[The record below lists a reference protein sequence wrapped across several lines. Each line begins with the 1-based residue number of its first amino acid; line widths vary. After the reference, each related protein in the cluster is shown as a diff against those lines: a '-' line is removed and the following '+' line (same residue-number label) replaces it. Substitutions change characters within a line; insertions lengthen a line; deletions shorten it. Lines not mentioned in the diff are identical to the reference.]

1 LEGIVANIIRVEHSR
16 EKPYLTL
23 STATIRE
30 LRNDLQALGLLV
42 DLLARP
48 DDWRVR
54 TDALAKDLGVG
65 KTTVLKVLSR
75 LIDRGYVKRA
85 DIRRRAPDGSGRLYE
100 RRTVYTVF
108 EDKGLAA
115 AWTEESERQRAREDD
130 GAVVLQYGPVPF

>member
-1 LEGIVANIIRVEHSR
+1 MANIIRVEHSR
-16 EKPYLTL
+16 ERPYLTI

-54 TDALAKDLGVG
+54 TDALAKETGMG
-65 KTTVLKVLSR
+65 RATISRVLSR

-108 EDKGLAA
+108 EDKALAA
-115 AWTEESERQRAREDD
+115 SWTEESERRRAREEE
-130 GAVVLQYGPVPF
+130 GNVVLQYGPVPF